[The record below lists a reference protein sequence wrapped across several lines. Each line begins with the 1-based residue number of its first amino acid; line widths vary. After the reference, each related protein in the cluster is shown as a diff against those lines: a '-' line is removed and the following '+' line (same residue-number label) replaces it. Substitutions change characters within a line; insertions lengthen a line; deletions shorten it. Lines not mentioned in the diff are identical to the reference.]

1 MKSAF
6 DEELY
11 SKVTLAVM
19 SYLIIKELNVARWI
33 DNKYNFDINDQINIM
48 HMYSKEIENSEKT
61 LYDLEEMFNESEIF
75 DLKQLLILIMN

>member
-61 LYDLEEMFNESEIF
+61 LYDLEEMFNKSEIF
-75 DLKQLLILIMN
+75 DNF

>member
-1 MKSAF
+1 MKSVF

-61 LYDLEEMFNESEIF
+61 LYDLEEMFNKSEIF

>member
-33 DNKYNFDINDQINIM
+33 DNKYNFDINDQIDIM